1 MYGYATVTG
10 RAGKLLDHF
19 GIGRFIQCLPR
30 ANPLHAR
37 EVVPTSN
44 PRYRWNLGNRS
55 VLDFCTCIGEVGLG
69 VPEYRRLDAIKP
81 TSSYC
86 RPWPEPPRD
95 LNDGIVWQ
103 YLRSRTH
110 ILALYCC
117 GRMVMVSYVFTSR
130 AFLVVLES
138 HS

>member
-81 TSSYC
+81 HLLLLPTMA
-86 RPWPEPPRD
+86 
-95 LNDGIVWQ
+95 
-103 YLRSRTH
+103 RT
-110 ILALYCC
+110 
-117 GRMVMVSYVFTSR
+117 TSR
-130 AFLVVLES
+130 SERWYSLAIS
-138 HS
+138 SQ